1 MSGNGGGAMSEPT
14 AQEITQLLRAWSDG
28 NSTALE
34 RLAPLVYAQL
44 HRLARG
50 YMRGERPGHV
60 LQSTALIN
68 EAWLQLI
75 DLKEMEWHN
84 RAHFFGVAA
93 QMMRR
98 ILVDFARERGA
109 ARRGGSA
116 QQVALE
122 EAILVSGD
130 RGAEILALDEA
141 LHTLAEFDVRKSQ
154 IVEMRFFGGLSVEET
169 AEALKLSPRTVKR
182 EWNLA
187 RAWLYR
193 ELSDE
198 KSDNA

>member
-1 MSGNGGGAMSEPT
+1 MSEPT
-14 AQEITQLLRAWSDG
+14 AHEITQLLRAWSNGDQ
-28 NSTALE
+28 TALD
-34 RLAPLVYAQL
+34 RLAPLVYAEL

-50 YMRGERPGHV
+50 YMRGEQAGHT

-68 EAWLQLI
+68 EAWVRLI
-75 DLKEMEWHN
+75 DWKNVEWQN

-109 ARRGGSA
+109 IRHGGA
-116 QQVALE
+116 AEQVALE
-122 EAILVSGD
+122 EAVFVSES
-130 RGAEILALDEA
+130 RGAEIIALDEA
-141 LHTLAEFDVRKSQ
+141 LHALAEFDERKSK
-154 IVEMRFFGGLSVEET
+154 IVEMRFFGGLGVEET
-169 AEALKLSPRTVKR
+169 AAVLKLSSRTVKR

-193 ELSDE
+193 ELKGERGDE
-198 KSDNA
+198 A

>member
-1 MSGNGGGAMSEPT
+1 MSEPT
-14 AQEITQLLRAWSDG
+14 AHEITQLLRAWSSGDQQ
-28 NSTALE
+28 ALE
-34 RLAPLVYAQL
+34 RLAPLVFAEL

-50 YMRGERPGHV
+50 YMHGERAGHV

-68 EAWLQLI
+68 EAWLRLI
-75 DLKEMEWHN
+75 DWKDVEWQN

-109 ARRGGSA
+109 SRRGGSA
-116 QQVALE
+116 QQVSLE
-122 EAILVSGD
+122 EAVLVSANL
-130 RGAEILALDEA
+130 GAEIIALDEA
-141 LHTLAEFDVRKSQ
+141 LNTLAEFDARKSQ
-154 IVEMRFFGGLSVEET
+154 IVEMRFFGGLGVDET
-169 AEALKLSPRTVKR
+169 AEVLKLSPRTVKR

-193 ELSDE
+193 ELSNE
-198 KSDNA
+198 KSDDA

>member
-1 MSGNGGGAMSEPT
+1 MSEPT
-14 AQEITQLLRAWSDG
+14 AHEITQLLRAWGDG
-28 NSTALE
+28 DQTALE
-34 RLAPLVYAQL
+34 RLAPLVYAEL

-50 YMRGERPGHV
+50 YMRGERADHV

-68 EAWLQLI
+68 EAWLRLI
-75 DLKEMEWHN
+75 DWKDAEWQN

-93 QMMRR
+93 QMMRH

-116 QQVALE
+116 QQVSLE
-122 EAILVSGD
+122 EGVLITSD

-141 LHTLAEFDVRKSQ
+141 LKMLAIFDTRKSQ
-154 IVEMRFFGGLSVEET
+154 IVEMRFFGGLSVEEV
-169 AEALKLSPRTVKR
+169 AEVLKVSPRTVKR

-193 ELSDE
+193 ELSNQKRYE
-198 KSDNA
+198 A

>member
-1 MSGNGGGAMSEPT
+1 MSEPT
-14 AQEITQLLRAWSDG
+14 AHEITQLLHAWSNGDQ
-28 NSTALE
+28 TALE
-34 RLAPLVYAQL
+34 RLAPLVFAEL

-50 YMRGERPGHV
+50 YMRGERAGHV

-68 EAWLQLI
+68 EAWLRLI
-75 DLKEMEWHN
+75 DWKDVEWQN

-109 ARRGGSA
+109 SRRGGSA
-116 QQVALE
+116 QQVSLD
-122 EAILVSGD
+122 EAVFVSPN
-130 RGAEILALDEA
+130 RGAEIIALDEA
-141 LHTLAEFDVRKSQ
+141 LNILAEFDERKSL
-154 IVEMRFFGGLSVEET
+154 IVEMRFFGGLGVEET
-169 AEALKLSPRTVKR
+169 AEVLKVSPRTVKR

-193 ELSDE
+193 ELSNE
-198 KSDNA
+198 RSDDK

>member
-1 MSGNGGGAMSEPT
+1 MSEPT
-14 AQEITQLLRAWSDG
+14 AHEITQLLQAWSNGDR
-28 NSTALE
+28 TALE
-34 RLAPLVYAQL
+34 RLAPLVYAEL

-50 YMRGERPGHV
+50 YMQGERGGHV

-68 EAWLQLI
+68 EAWLRLI
-75 DLKEMEWHN
+75 DWKGARWQN

-109 ARRGGSA
+109 IRRGGSA
-116 QQVALE
+116 EKVSLD
-122 EAILVSGD
+122 EAVLVSAE
-130 RGAEILALDEA
+130 RGAEIIALDEA
-141 LHTLAEFDVRKSQ
+141 LNTLAEFDARKSQ
-154 IVEMRFFGGLSVEET
+154 IVEMRFFGGLGVEET
-169 AEALKLSPRTVKR
+169 AEILKLSPRTVKR

-193 ELSDE
+193 ELNPE
-198 KSDNA
+198 RTNKA

>member
-1 MSGNGGGAMSEPT
+1 MSEP
-14 AQEITQLLRAWSDG
+14 APQEITQLLRAWSDG
-28 NSTALE
+28 DQTALE

-50 YMRGERPGHV
+50 YMRGERPGHL

-68 EAWLQLI
+68 EAWLRLI
-75 DLKEMEWHN
+75 DSKDIEWHN
-84 RAHFFGVAA
+84 RAHFFGAAA

-116 QQVALE
+116 QPVALE
-122 EAILVSGD
+122 DAVLVSAD

-141 LHTLAEFDVRKSQ
+141 LDTLAEFDARKSQ

-169 AEALKLSPRTVKR
+169 GEVLKVSPRTVKR

-193 ELSDE
+193 ELNNE
-198 KSDNA
+198 ESDNA

>member
-1 MSGNGGGAMSEPT
+1 M
-14 AQEITQLLRAWSDG
+14 
-28 NSTALE
+28 
-34 RLAPLVYAQL
+34 
-44 HRLARG
+44 H
-50 YMRGERPGHV
+50 GERGGHV

-68 EAWLQLI
+68 EAWLRLI
-75 DLKEMEWHN
+75 DWKNVEWQN

-109 ARRGGSA
+109 IRRGGSA
-116 QQVALE
+116 QQVSLE
-122 EAILVSGD
+122 EGVLISSD

-141 LHTLAEFDVRKSQ
+141 LKTLAGFDARKSQ
-154 IVEMRFFGGLSVEET
+154 IVEMRFFGGLGVEET
-169 AEALKLSPRTVKR
+169 AEILKVSPRTVKR

-193 ELSDE
+193 ELSNEKNDE
-198 KSDNA
+198 A

>member
-1 MSGNGGGAMSEPT
+1 MSEP
-14 AQEITQLLRAWSDG
+14 AHEITEMLRAWSDG
-28 NSTALE
+28 DPKALD
-34 RLAPLVYAQL
+34 RLAPLVYAEL

-50 YMRGERPGHV
+50 YMRDERAGHV

-68 EAWLQLI
+68 EAWLRLI
-75 DLKEMEWHN
+75 EWKDAKWQN

-109 ARRGGSA
+109 VKRGGSA
-116 QQVALE
+116 QKISLE
-122 EAILVSGD
+122 EAVFVSAE
-130 RGAEILALDEA
+130 RGAEIIALDDA
-141 LHTLAEFDVRKSQ
+141 LNTLSEFDARKSRV
-154 IVEMRFFGGLSVEET
+154 VEMRFFGGLGVEET
-169 AEALKLSPRTVKR
+169 AEVLKLSPRTIKR

-193 ELSDE
+193 ELSHERNDE
-198 KSDNA
+198 A

>member
-1 MSGNGGGAMSEPT
+1 MQVEQMSQPT
-14 AQEITQLLRAWSDG
+14 AQEITQLLRAWSNGDQ
-28 NSTALE
+28 TALE
-34 RLAPLVYAQL
+34 RLAPLVYAEL

-68 EAWLQLI
+68 EAWLRLI
-75 DLKEMEWHN
+75 DWKTAAWQN

-109 ARRGGSA
+109 SRRGGSA
-116 QQVALE
+116 QQVSLD
-122 EAILVSGD
+122 EAVIVSAD
-130 RGAEILALDEA
+130 RGAEIIALDEA
-141 LHTLAEFDVRKSQ
+141 LNTLAEFDARKSQ
-154 IVEMRFFGGLSVEET
+154 IVEMRFFGGLGVEET
-169 AEALKLSPRTVKR
+169 AEVLKLSPRTVKR

-193 ELSDE
+193 ELSNE
-198 KSDNA
+198 RSDDA